1 MMTRAPHTRSLATRS
16 PEPPPSPPTKMWMP
30 PGPRRPEVGPSQPAQ
45 LVELAVFLLL
55 ILPSLILSLFTRP
68 EELGAASVDFASL
81 AVGIIVRDIALVAL
95 VVFFV
100 WRSGEARGEVP
111 FAKLGWDVREAPR
124 EIVLGII
131 LFFPMTISAA
141 FIAALLQALGFSGPG
156 RGASA
161 LSPPAGI
168 EILLALLLVIVVAIA
183 EETIF
188 RGYLMLRIRNVTG
201 SVPLAIVAS
210 SLVFAIGHGYQGV
223 SGLVAVGVIGVELAL
238 VYVWRGSLVAPMTMH
253 FLQDFIGIVLLP
265 FLGMID

>member
-1 MMTRAPHTRSLATRS
+1 
-16 PEPPPSPPTKMWMP
+16 MWR
-30 PGPRRPEVGPSQPAQ
+30 PGRGSRGVGPSQSAQ

-81 AVGIIVRDIALVAL
+81 AVSIIVRDIALVAL

-100 WRSGEARGEVP
+100 WRSGEARGPVP
-111 FAKLGWDVREAPR
+111 FAKLGWDIRDAPR
-124 EIVLGII
+124 EIALGVV
-131 LFFPMTISAA
+131 LFFPMTLSAA
-141 FIAALLQALGFSGPG
+141 FIAALLEAAGFSGPG
-156 RGASA
+156 SGASA
-161 LSPPAGI
+161 ITPPSGA
-168 EILLALLLVIVVAIA
+168 EILVAFVLVVVVAIA

-223 SGLVAVGVIGVELAL
+223 AGVVAVGVIGFELAL

-253 FLQDFIGIVLLP
+253 FLQDFVGLVLLP
-265 FLGMID
+265 FLSMTR